1 MNTASIPMPGALRWR
16 VMHPLI
22 DGDGSC
28 TLIYD
33 LERAAVLEVP
43 QELQFHVVPALE
55 TGDLD
60 DDLLSWLVNED
71 LLTIESWVGW
81 AGGPDD
87 VDLDASGW
95 WNLSAIHRFDDEVH
109 ARIAPAAESEVGEAL
124 KSVFKQSFGV
134 SRVQL
139 LLDWNGAFPGARL
152 VERVVVE
159 ARRMAALAR
168 QEPSFELVLDSVQV
182 TRPVAAFL
190 NASPLHLRLRCGAFP
205 ARDAAPAEQRSW
217 EATASSLFHLLGLAE
232 RMNVQCSLAGGAR
245 LLDLWSWAKRTGV
258 RHLDALRSEIGP
270 PAAPEDAPSP
280 ATQVREYRND
290 LLAVCDEMASDL
302 EARRIPL
309 DYRPLTRMVRRLMG
323 SEPRLEPAPEP
334 RWDLDGVAW
343 PDVWTDRENAGPPA
357 SWAESPGAQP
367 GVHPEDPDTS
377 PCRSCWAR
385 SLCNHS
391 ALLATSVG
399 DDPREPSPERCPLW
413 LAEAEAAL
421 RLYHRLA
428 GCDPMDVLRL
438 LGDSARMPL
447 DPLGRREDPGM
458 PKQLF

>member
-16 VMHPLI
+16 FMHPLI

-43 QELQFHVVPALE
+43 QELQFHVAPALE

-71 LLTIESWVGW
+71 LLTTEGWMGW
-81 AGGPDD
+81 AGQPAGFEAPK
-87 VDLDASGW
+87 W
-95 WNLSAIHRFDDEVH
+95 WSLWAIHRFDDEVH
-109 ARIAPAAESEVGEAL
+109 ARIAPVAESEVAGDLA
-124 KSVFKQSFGV
+124 SVFKQSAGV

-139 LLDWNGAFPGARL
+139 LLDWEGMFPGVSL

-159 ARRMAALAR
+159 AGRLAAMAH
-168 QEPSFELVLDSVQV
+168 QEVSFELVLDIRQV

-190 NASPLHLRLRCGAFP
+190 AASPLHLRLRCGEFP
-205 ARDAAPAEQRSW
+205 ARDAQPAEYRGW
-217 EATASSLFHLLGLAE
+217 ESSAASVFFLLDLFGLLGKAD
-232 RMNVQCSLAGGAR
+232 RVNVQCNLAGGAR
-245 LLDLWSWAKRTGV
+245 LLDLWSWAQRTGV
-258 RHLDALRSEIGP
+258 RHLDAVRGEPSAPGDTLP
-270 PAAPEDAPSP
+270 PASR
-280 ATQVREYRND
+280 VREYRND
-290 LLAVCDEMASDL
+290 LLAVCDEMACEL
-302 EARRIPL
+302 GARRVPI

-323 SEPRLEPAPEP
+323 SEPFAAAAAGGEPVWETDSPDGFPGFDLWAGAEEVEPAAP
-334 RWDLDGVAW
+334 
-343 PDVWTDRENAGPPA
+343 AG
-357 SWAESPGAQP
+357 SFGGQD
-367 GVHPEDPDTS
+367 DPDAS
-377 PCRSCWAR
+377 PCRACWGR

-391 ALLATSVG
+391 SLLAAPVG
-399 DDPREPSPERCPLW
+399 DDLREPSPERCPVW
-413 LAEAEAAL
+413 LAEAEVAL

-428 GCDPMDVLRL
+428 QCDPLDVLRL

-447 DPLGRREDPGM
+447 DPLGRREDLGT